1 MTSLLRVFFGRKTI
15 PVWVTLGACLLTL
28 FCNFEPQHNPPQ
40 GKKVRARVLEADDSG
55 LMQLGLLTSGPQH
68 LKVEILSGEHKGDI
82 YAATNQLRAQID
94 LDKIFKP
101 GDIVLVGLY
110 NGAVPGEATLNAQD
124 HYRIGWTVLLFSL
137 FALLLVWFGGITGL
151 QALLSFVFS
160 CLVIWKI
167 LVPVCLKGYNPLLV
181 SFMAVVIL
189 SAVIIFLVAGVNR
202 KGVTAFTGAIV
213 GILASCLM
221 AWLFTWLFKI
231 NGAVMPYS
239 QALLYS
245 GYESLSIA
253 DIYIGGIFIGSSGAV
268 MDLGMDVA
276 AGMNEVF
283 AQNPLISRRDLT
295 RAGIRIGQSVVG
307 TMTTTLLLAYSG
319 GYLTLMMTFC
329 AQGTEPIDFIN
340 NPYVASEVVKTIVG
354 SFGLVLVAPLTAF
367 CGGFILR
374 GGRKGNGKNAC
385 SADLKNEGTQ
395 AV

>member
-1 MTSLLRVFFGRKTI
+1 MTFLRFLFRRKTI

-28 FCNFEPQHNPPQ
+28 FCRFEPLRNPPQ
-40 GKKVRARVLEADDSG
+40 GKKVPARVLEVDDSG
-55 LMQLGLLTSGPQH
+55 LMQLGLLTTGPQQ
-68 LKVEILSGEHKGDI
+68 LKVKILSGEHKGEVF
-82 YAATNQLRAQID
+82 AATNQLRAQID
-94 LDKIFKP
+94 LDKVFKP
-101 GDIVLVGLY
+101 GDTVLVGLY
-110 NGAVPGEATLNAQD
+110 HGAVPGEATLNAQD
-124 HYRIGWTVLLFSL
+124 HYRIGWTLLLFAL

-181 SFMAVVIL
+181 SFMTVMIL

-213 GILASCLM
+213 GVLASCLM

-245 GYESLSIA
+245 GYESLNIA

-276 AGMNEVF
+276 AGMSEVA
-283 AQNPLISRRDLT
+283 AQNPKISRRELT

-374 GGRKGNGKNAC
+374 GGRNGKKGNA
-385 SADLKNEGTQ
+385 
-395 AV
+395 

>member
-1 MTSLLRVFFGRKTI
+1 MTSLLRVFFSRKTI
-15 PVWVTLGACLLTL
+15 PVWVTFGACLLTL
-28 FCNFEPQHNPPQ
+28 FCNFEPQRNPPQ

-101 GDIVLVGLY
+101 GDTVLVGLY

-124 HYRIGWTVLLFSL
+124 YYRIGWTVLLFSL
-137 FALLLVWFGGITGL
+137 FALLLVWFGGVTGL

-167 LVPVCLKGYNPLLV
+167 LVPVCLKGVNPLLV
-181 SFMAVVIL
+181 SFLTVVIL

-213 GILASCLM
+213 GVLASCLM

-283 AQNPLISRRDLT
+283 AQNRQISRRDLT

-374 GGRKGNGKNAC
+374 GGRKTKGENA
-385 SADLKNEGTQ
+385 
-395 AV
+395 

>member
-1 MTSLLRVFFGRKTI
+1 MTSLLRVFFSRKTI
-15 PVWVTLGACLLTL
+15 PVWITFGACLLTL
-28 FCNFEPQHNPPQ
+28 FCNFEPQRNPPQ
-40 GKKVRARVLEADDSG
+40 GKKVRARVLEVDDSG

-68 LKVEILSGEHKGDI
+68 LKVEILSGEHKGDV

-101 GDIVLVGLY
+101 GDTVLVGLY

-137 FALLLVWFGGITGL
+137 FALLLVWFGGGTGL

-181 SFMAVVIL
+181 SFLTVVIL

-213 GILASCLM
+213 GVLASCLM

-283 AQNPLISRRDLT
+283 AQNRQISRRDLT

-374 GGRKGNGKNAC
+374 GGRKTKGENA
-385 SADLKNEGTQ
+385 
-395 AV
+395 

>member
-1 MTSLLRVFFGRKTI
+1 MTSLLRVFFSRKTI
-15 PVWVTLGACLLTL
+15 PVWITFGACLLTL
-28 FCNFEPQHNPPQ
+28 FCNFEPQRNPSQ
-40 GKKVRARVLEADDSG
+40 GKKVRARVLEVDDSG

-68 LKVEILSGEHKGDI
+68 LKVEILSGEHKGDV

-101 GDIVLVGLY
+101 GDTVLVGLY

-137 FALLLVWFGGITGL
+137 FALLLVWFGGVTGL

-167 LVPVCLKGYNPLLV
+167 LVPVCLKGVNPLLV
-181 SFMAVVIL
+181 SFLTVVIL

-213 GILASCLM
+213 GVLASCLM

-283 AQNPLISRRDLT
+283 AQNRQISRRDLT

-374 GGRKGNGKNAC
+374 GGRKTKGENA
-385 SADLKNEGTQ
+385 
-395 AV
+395 

>member
-1 MTSLLRVFFGRKTI
+1 MMSFLRCFFHRRTI
-15 PVWVTLGACLLTL
+15 PVWITLGACLLTL
-28 FCNFEPQHNPPQ
+28 FCRFEPPRNPPQ
-40 GKKVRARVLEADDSG
+40 GKKVPARVLEADNSG
-55 LMQLGLLTSGPQH
+55 LMQLGLLTTGPQQ

-94 LDKIFKP
+94 LDKVFKP
-101 GDIVLVGLY
+101 GDVVLVGLY
-110 NGAVPGEATLNAQD
+110 HGAVPGEATLNAQD
-124 HYRIGWTVLLFSL
+124 HYRIGWTLLLFFL

-151 QALLSFVFS
+151 QALLSFTFS

-167 LVPVCLKGYNPLLV
+167 LVPFCLKGYNPLLV
-181 SFMAVVIL
+181 SFAAVVIL

-213 GILASCLM
+213 GVLASCVM

-245 GYESLSIA
+245 GYESLNIA

-276 AGMNEVF
+276 AGMSEVA
-283 AQNPLISRRDLT
+283 AQNPKISRRELT
-295 RAGIRIGQSVVG
+295 RAGIRIGRSVVG

-329 AQGTEPIDFIN
+329 AQGTEPVDFIN

-374 GGRKGNGKNAC
+374 RYPDREEEKM
-385 SADLKNEGTQ
+385 
-395 AV
+395 